1 MAPTTTASDSL
12 RKKNEHVST
21 CVLCDCLSNLRES
34 LSLTRAVCNVH
45 ELFHEFGGIVS
56 RMVTSGCGHQNK
68 QRIDLSDSRKLK
80 NSHTSQHK

>member
-12 RKKNEHVST
+12 RRKKKEHVST
-21 CVLCDCLSNLRES
+21 CVSCDCLSNLRES

-68 QRIDLSDSRKLK
+68 QRIYLSDSRKLK
-80 NSHTSQHK
+80 NISQHK